1 MLKPKQIDALPQ
13 ALVELYSQVEMD
25 ILADMARRISAM
37 DFFIPAA
44 QWQYRKLAEMGN
56 CHGWIMQALSAQTG
70 KSRREIERM
79 MEEAGVKAYRQ
90 DAAIYKRAGLSPPEL
105 AASPALQAVINDGI
119 RNTEGLFENLTG
131 TTADTATKQ
140 FERALDR
147 AWLQVQSGGFSQEE
161 AVRMAVKDLSAA
173 GVESIVYP
181 SGHVDHMDV
190 AVRRAAVTGA
200 NQAALRLQDS
210 LAEEMDSD
218 LVEVTAH
225 AGARTG
231 KGVANHAGW
240 QGKVY
245 SRSGNSQK
253 YPSLVEATGYG
264 TGAGLGG
271 WNCRHS
277 HFPFFEGLSD
287 PAYTAA
293 ELEEMN
299 AQKVTYNGEKLTEY
313 EASQKQRAIERHIRR
328 WKREYKAMEAAGL
341 DTAEAAGK
349 LAGWQKTQ
357 RDFLEQTGLK
367 RQAERERVE
376 GFGRAEA
383 AKATRMAGEKKSH
396 ASQSVEKNQK
406 SGIIKMGR
414 DTMGIDIQIDE
425 LTPCLVEVETG
436 NVLQTAYRQV
446 DRQELK
452 GLKRKGWLFDWTD
465 SDLDGD
471 EIYKLTLSGDE
482 EIQGLIALRYEERSR
497 AVYAHLAESA
507 PHNRGTH
514 KRYKGVGG
522 HLFAVAARKS
532 LDRGYGGYVFLDA
545 KNMELVRHY
554 QKEIGAFLLG
564 MPHPYRM
571 VLDEEAAAR
580 LLDKYTL

>member
-1 MLKPKQIDALPQ
+1 MLRPKQIDELPQ

-25 ILADMARRISAM
+25 ILADMARRISGM
-37 DFFIPAA
+37 DLFIPSA

-56 CHGWIMQALSAQTG
+56 CHGWIMQALSTQTG
-70 KSRREIERM
+70 KSRREIEQM
-79 MEEAGVKAYRQ
+79 MEEAGLKAYRQ

-105 AASPALQAVINDGI
+105 AASPSLQAVINDGI

-131 TTADTATKQ
+131 TTADTATRQ

-161 AVRMAVKDLSAA
+161 AIRMAVKDLSAA
-173 GVESIVYP
+173 GVEAIEYP

-200 NQAALRLQDS
+200 NQTALRLQDS
-210 LAEEMDSD
+210 LADEMDSD

-245 SRSGNSQK
+245 SRSGKSKK
-253 YPSLVEATGYG
+253 YPSFVESTGYG
-264 TGAGLGG
+264 TGEGLGG

-277 HFPFFEGLSD
+277 FFPYFEGLSD

-299 AQKVTYNGEKLTEY
+299 AKRVTYNGEKLTEY

-383 AKATRMAGEKKSH
+383 ARVNAVVRKTEMWYTEKQEEARRLIRSEETVKTLNPGHQRKHIRGDDGRYIEGRSYLYGGLEEAQALVYRYAGTGDPMVARGTGEWKHKEIVTTK
-396 ASQSVEKNQK
+396 Q
-406 SGIIKMGR
+406 
-414 DTMGIDIQIDE
+414 DIG
-425 LTPCLVEVETG
+425 VEVDMETG
-436 NVLQTAYRQV
+436 
-446 DRQELK
+446 
-452 GLKRKGWLFDWTD
+452 
-465 SDLDGD
+465 
-471 EIYKLTLSGDE
+471 E
-482 EIQGLIALRYEERSR
+482 ET
-497 AVYAHLAESA
+497 
-507 PHNRGTH
+507 PTNRFAIHYGKNGTH
-514 KRYKGVGG
+514 IVPIRREK
-522 HLFAVAARKS
+522 
-532 LDRGYGGYVFLDA
+532 
-545 KNMELVRHY
+545 
-554 QKEIGAFLLG
+554 
-564 MPHPYRM
+564 
-571 VLDEEAAAR
+571 
-580 LLDKYTL
+580 

>member
-287 PAYTAA
+287 PAYTAD

-299 AQKVTYNGEKLTEY
+299 TKKVTYNGEKLTEY

-376 GFGRAEA
+376 GFGRTEA
-383 AKATRMAGEKKSH
+383 SKAFAKSRKVGYNAGRKQGDRMTQEQLFAKIDATEAYTPEYRERMKTAYTYFREAGYSFREH
-396 ASQSVEKNQK
+396 ALNRFLGQK
-406 SGIIKMGR
+406 SGKGKFYFSREKLLSILKSEHNYQQTDGKLVR
-414 DTMGIDIQIDE
+414 FYDGI
-425 LTPCLVEVETG
+425 
-436 NVLQTAYRQV
+436 
-446 DRQELK
+446 
-452 GLKRKGWLFDWTD
+452 
-465 SDLDGD
+465 
-471 EIYKLTLSGDE
+471 
-482 EIQGLIALRYEERSR
+482 
-497 AVYAHLAESA
+497 AVVSA
-507 PHNRGTH
+507 PDTGEVIGIVVRA
-514 KRYKGVGG
+514 KP
-522 HLFAVAARKS
+522 KS
-532 LDRGYGGYVFLDA
+532 DWRDYHVE
-545 KNMELVRHY
+545 K
-554 QKEIGAFLLG
+554 
-564 MPHPYRM
+564 
-571 VLDEEAAAR
+571 
-580 LLDKYTL
+580 